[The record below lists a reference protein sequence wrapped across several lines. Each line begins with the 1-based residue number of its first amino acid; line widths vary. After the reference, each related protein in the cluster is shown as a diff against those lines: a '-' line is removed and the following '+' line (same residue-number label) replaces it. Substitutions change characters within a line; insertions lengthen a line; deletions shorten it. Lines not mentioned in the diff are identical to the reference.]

1 MYLPRKQRVKLSIKW
16 HGPCSIISKKHPVYE
31 IECIINNTVTRKWI
45 TRDKLRRCEKLAE
58 IKEIENISENNVDV
72 TNNDDNV
79 PESIFET
86 IEDKETIINPRQ
98 RLNLRPVI
106 RLPERFGE
114 IYSHALKL

>member
-1 MYLPRKQRVKLSIKW
+1 MNQILKEFDFVKSFFDD
-16 HGPCSIISKKHPVYE
+16 
-31 IECIINNTVTRKWI
+31 CII
-45 TRDKLRRCEKLAE
+45 AE
-58 IKEIENISENNVDV
+58 IKENENISENNVDV
-72 TNNDDNV
+72 ANNDDNV

-106 RLPERFGE
+106 KLPERFGE